1 MNTVFI
7 TLFYGTAL
15 PLLYPVAA
23 FTFLNLYIVE
33 KLAVTY
39 YYQEPPSYDDR
50 LNKLALSWLKYSP
63 LMLLIFGYW
72 VMGQPQIFENNEHS
86 QTLPT
91 DFS

>member
-1 MNTVFI
+1 MHFKYATILNTVFI

-23 FTFLNLYIVE
+23 FTFFNLYFVE

-39 YYQEPPSYDDR
+39 YFKEPPSYDDK

-72 VMGQPQIFENNEHS
+72 VMG
-86 QTLPT
+86 
-91 DFS
+91 